1 MKNLRFFDRL
11 VLLLFTIVLFA
22 CSSDDNV
29 PAPQIKGQYSSGV
42 FIINEGN
49 FGTDN
54 SAISFYDRAIG
65 AVQNNIFKGVNGRP
79 LGNTAQSMSII
90 DTLAYIVVNASN
102 KLEVVSYAN
111 FTSKGGIDEGL
122 VNPRYF
128 AALGNKGYITNWGDF
143 GEVTSFIAVVDL
155 NTLTIS
161 DKIITGN
168 GPEAIRAIEG
178 KLFFTNN
185 FDNTLGILNPSTG
198 EVVEVSLHD
207 SPAAMVEDKIGK
219 LWVICGGG
227 YDENYQSKRDGKL
240 FRVNPI
246 THEIERTIDL
256 GLAASKMAINEGG
269 DTLFYVSGN
278 EIYQL
283 SIDAEAAPESAW
295 VVNESGS
302 FYSVGYDPVEN
313 IIYAGDANA
322 FQGSG
327 TVYRYGMDG
336 TLLNSF
342 EVGIGPN
349 NFVFK

>member
-11 VLLLFTIVLFA
+11 ILLLFTIVLFA

-122 VNPRYF
+122 ANPRYF

-155 NTLTIS
+155 NTLTIE
-161 DKIITGN
+161 DKINTGN

-185 FDNTLGILNPSTG
+185 FGNTLGVLDPATG
-198 EVVEVSLHD
+198 DVAEVTLHN
-207 SPAAMVEDKIGK
+207 SPASIVEDKNGK
-219 LWVICGGG
+219 LWVICSGG
-227 YDENYQSKRDGKL
+227 YDENYLPKNDGKL
-240 FRVNPI
+240 FRINPANNA
-246 THEIERTIDL
+246 IEDSFEL
-256 GLAASKMAINEGG
+256 GRSASKMVMNGRG
-269 DTLFYVSGN
+269 DEIFYISGSGV
-278 EIYQL
+278 YRMD
-283 SIDAEAAPESAW
+283 IDAEAAPATAWVADESA
-295 VVNESGS
+295 S
-302 FYSVGYDPVEN
+302 FYGLGYDPVEDV
-313 IIYAGDANA
+313 IYIGDDNA

-327 TVYRYGMDG
+327 TVYRYSLEGS
-336 TLLNSF
+336 LLDSF
-342 EVGIGPN
+342 EAGIGPN
-349 NFVFK
+349 GFAFK